1 MKISAIQSPIFT
13 PLKKLNNI
21 SFVSRPDSFEK
32 SEFDFDKELE
42 AYYSKLQKNMGVVT
56 PRDIVL
62 QANRISQRTH
72 IKINDVYKTMGVL
85 SQYSSYKSFSVI
97 QKELRKHYISSVN
110 NLDKYYY
117 KNNLKLPVCLTN
129 ILHYLSLKN
138 FNFYNHSDNNALF
151 VDGNLIEI
159 ALNDPEFYK
168 DPYSKLFYIENFE
181 NGYNFLN
188 QSKSFEDYTVDII
201 EKAKNLRKYTGKD
214 YDYNLH
220 YVLNGYVMENI
231 NAVSNGGQVNVIKT
245 ENICTPEKIADNLNP
260 IMPDYGTFKEILNSV
275 AFKDTLSTLNGEK
288 YVIDS
293 MNNNLEVVTP
303 KRLSKYLQEMHS
315 KITKYLKD
323 NNKDLDK
330 VYYVIPNKDK
340 SFALINYQY
349 QNANEIIDMPNYF
362 MSRNSNGPH
371 GLDIKALP
379 EDATLI
385 VMDDYMLSG
394 QSMLREQF
402 PYETLIFTDKLFKNK
417 NISVV
422 FAPIFA
428 TKNGIKEFQEFIDK
442 TGRKGKDCIITAK
455 VFPKI
460 KTNNLISNDLRT
472 HKYSTSTVMPYMGP
486 DSNLEEFIS
495 LYEKFL
501 YSSDAQK
508 QPLSDFG
515 FLEW

>member
-1 MKISAIQSPIFT
+1 
-13 PLKKLNNI
+13 
-21 SFVSRPDSFEK
+21 
-32 SEFDFDKELE
+32 
-42 AYYSKLQKNMGVVT
+42 
-56 PRDIVL
+56 
-62 QANRISQRTH
+62 
-72 IKINDVYKTMGVL
+72 
-85 SQYSSYKSFSVI
+85 
-97 QKELRKHYISSVN
+97 
-110 NLDKYYY
+110 
-117 KNNLKLPVCLTN
+117 
-129 ILHYLSLKN
+129 
-138 FNFYNHSDNNALF
+138 
-151 VDGNLIEI
+151 
-159 ALNDPEFYK
+159 
-168 DPYSKLFYIENFE
+168 
-181 NGYNFLN
+181 
-188 QSKSFEDYTVDII
+188 
-201 EKAKNLRKYTGKD
+201 
-214 YDYNLH
+214 
-220 YVLNGYVMENI
+220 
-231 NAVSNGGQVNVIKT
+231 
-245 ENICTPEKIADNLNP
+245 
-260 IMPDYGTFKEILNSV
+260 MPDYEVFKN
-275 AFKDTLSTLNGEK
+275 TLDDISKKHLLSKTDGEK
-288 YVIDS
+288 YVINS
-293 MNNNLEVVTP
+293 MNLMFDAVTP
-303 KRLSKYLQEMHS
+303 KRLSKDLQVLHE
-315 KITKYLKD
+315 KIVKYLKNHD
-323 NNKDLDK
+323 RDFDK
-330 VYYVIPNKDK
+330 VYYVVPNKNK

-394 QSMLREQF
+394 QSMMREQF

-428 TKNGIKEFQEFIDK
+428 TKNGLKEFQEFIDK
-442 TGRKGKDCIITAK
+442 TRRKGKDCIITAK

-460 KTNNLISNDLRT
+460 KTNNSISNNLRT